1 MVRCGTL
8 ALRIKTHGDWLRLD
22 QLIALG
28 LSEFKSGWLPDV
40 QEDVVP
46 SRVDAKGKRQGTL
59 WLCRIMRVL
68 RLR

>member
-1 MVRCGTL
+1 MVGCGTL

-46 SRVDAKGKRQGTL
+46 SRVDAMLNCLPRREPKRSI
-59 WLCRIMRVL
+59 C
-68 RLR
+68 